1 MTLQTRALL
10 MVTLLLAVAVLA
22 TAAVLTW
29 TARQSLLDQVR
40 ADGIVIARLLARGV
54 EFADQATYDVDE
66 LVSGENVNAIW
77 IVDTNFVTLAHG
89 AAPGL
94 DVQENLGAKDAA
106 HLVTTL
112 NRGRSIGWQHGSM
125 LKAAAPI
132 VDAQDQVI
140 GATLVY
146 LSIES
151 VQTTMRRE
159 LLLAGV
165 VAVLVLVLGLSAF
178 IVLARRV
185 AGPVVRLTE
194 AAAQVEAET
203 FDPEE
208 LTDVATR
215 ADELGQLARVFQ
227 RMAREVQ
234 ARERRLKQQVQ
245 ELRIEVDQVKRA
257 RQVAEI
263 TDTGYFEQLREK
275 AEEIRRKR

>member
-1 MTLQTRALL
+1 
-10 MVTLLLAVAVLA
+10 
-22 TAAVLTW
+22 
-29 TARQSLLDQVR
+29 
-40 ADGIVIARLLARGV
+40 
-54 EFADQATYDVDE
+54 
-66 LVSGENVNAIW
+66 
-77 IVDTNFVTLAHG
+77 
-89 AAPGL
+89 
-94 DVQENLGAKDAA
+94 
-106 HLVTTL
+106 
-112 NRGRSIGWQHGSM
+112 
-125 LKAAAPI
+125 
-132 VDAQDQVI
+132 
-140 GATLVY
+140 
-146 LSIES
+146 
-151 VQTTMRRE
+151 
-159 LLLAGV
+159 
-165 VAVLVLVLGLSAF
+165 
-178 IVLARRV
+178 
-185 AGPVVRLTE
+185 VRLTE